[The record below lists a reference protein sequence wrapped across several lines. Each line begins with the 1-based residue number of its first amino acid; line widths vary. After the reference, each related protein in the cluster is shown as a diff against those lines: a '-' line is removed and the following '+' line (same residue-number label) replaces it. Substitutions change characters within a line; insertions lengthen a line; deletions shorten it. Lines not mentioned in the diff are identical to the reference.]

1 MSSGGR
7 TNNVGVL
14 GQIPSETGP
23 GEGNGALQ
31 TEPPES
37 PPLAAALQD
46 GDAEPATSSG
56 ATRTEYKASIYQSD
70 GISPELGT
78 ALEELGAALGGMP
91 VWLLVQDGQAS
102 YEANSISEEI
112 ADQLFLQREALKP
125 GEPVAVVID
134 SLGGDARGAYRIATL
149 LRKQCGGFVA
159 VVPRMAKSAATLFAF
174 GAHQIVLG
182 EYGELGPIDVQI
194 RAEPGE
200 PFESALNE
208 VEAVQRLHT
217 DVLAAVDQTMGLLL
231 PRLLKKP
238 EAVLPHAIELVTGTM
253 RPLLE
258 KVDTKLYTKRSRE
271 LKVGEDYAARL
282 LANRYPKE
290 AAKAL
295 AQSFVHDYADHVFI
309 IDAQEAARIMHE
321 AQKAMQGLVTAPVA
335 PLTVPMTPGLCRILN
350 RLLPMMRGL
359 TAVGLLG
366 KVEVTD
372 DPLAQD

>member
-1 MSSGGR
+1 MSSGSS
-7 TNNVGVL
+7 TNNVGAL
-14 GQIPSETGP
+14 GQIAPELGP

-31 TEPPES
+31 SAPPEPP
-37 PPLAAALQD
+37 LRAASLQD
-46 GDAEPATSSG
+46 GDPESAPSSG

-70 GISPELGT
+70 AISPELGE
-78 ALEELGAALGGMP
+78 ALEELGAALGGMA

-102 YEANSISEEI
+102 YEANSVSEAI
-112 ADQLFLQREALKP
+112 ADQLFLQRDELKP

-134 SLGGDARGAYRIATL
+134 SLGGDAREAYRIATL

-174 GAHQIVLG
+174 GADQIVLG
-182 EYGELGPIDVQI
+182 EFGELGPLDVQI

-208 VEAVQRLHT
+208 VEAVQRLRT
-217 DVLAAVDQTMGLLL
+217 DVLAAVDETMWLLL

-238 EAVLPHAIELVTGTM
+238 DAVLPHAIELVTKTM

-282 LANRYPKE
+282 LTNRYPKE
-290 AAKAL
+290 AAKAI
-295 AQSFVHDYADHVFI
+295 AQSFVHDYADHIVI
-309 IDAQEAARIMHE
+309 IDAEEAARVMQE
-321 AQKAMQGLVTAPVA
+321 AQKATHGLVDASLA
-335 PLTVPMTPGLCRILN
+335 PLTAPMTPELCRILN
-350 RLLPMMRGL
+350 QLLPRMRGL
-359 TAVGLLG
+359 TAVGLLR

-372 DPLAQD
+372 DPPAQD